1 MRDKAQKRP
10 VNQGSLPASQQP
22 LTNLSV
28 QRADSESADER
39 ALDGSLQQHVPDMTN
54 SPGRVQAFRT
64 D

>member
-1 MRDKAQKRP
+1 MRDIAQKRP
-10 VNQGSLPASQQP
+10 VNQGSSPASLQP
-22 LTNLSV
+22 LTSLSV
-28 QRADSESADER
+28 LRADFESADER

>member
-10 VNQGSLPASQQP
+10 VNQASSPASQQP
-22 LTNLSV
+22 LTSLSV
-28 QRADSESADER
+28 LRADFESADEL